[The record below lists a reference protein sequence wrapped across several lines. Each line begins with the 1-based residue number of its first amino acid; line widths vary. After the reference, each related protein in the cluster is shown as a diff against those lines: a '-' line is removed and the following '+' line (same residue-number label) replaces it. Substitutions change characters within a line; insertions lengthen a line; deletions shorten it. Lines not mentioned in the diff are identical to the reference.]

1 MTVQSKPEADANV
14 ISQLDRTNNAD
25 SATSA
30 YHKFQDEYNAYAKTH
45 SSPPDTASYLKSLTE
60 NLVANH
66 TLPDIAV
73 AWGAENRNR
82 IGEGGNP
89 NLFELSMVGND
100 RNAIDQV
107 MAPVLSS
114 EFSQIAGV
122 GSGDQSR
129 IHDSDWDAWSKQHQ
143 TLNVEH
149 NTTSGLLQTTDGKLT
164 STLFDYI
171 DAAPGGKNDHRIDQ
185 DDLQR
190 YMAQY
195 DFDAKNHQLSSHQTP
210 EDLKLVQFL
219 DKNWDDPSVMQL
231 REHVPTG
238 GRGTIG
244 AGPITLDSL
253 KLAGNF
259 SSVDQMI
266 AGETVKPET
275 VKPESVKAATTDSP
289 TKSAEKSLETTT
301 ADVLAKNPGILEA
314 VTDSSGN
321 IVKEKVDQLLHSM
334 IPAEKMESNDRSFTD
349 TFKMLNGLENNWG
362 ELSKQF
368 SNDGGKSLNL
378 NKITEDGF
386 DGKYQFAD
394 RLKRDGGEPI
404 DPTARRELVD
414 FCKSHHSFL
423 ADKKGIIHKHAID
436 QAFAD
441 PGQLSDQEK
450 LYVTQ
455 LHNSF
460 EYLKADDGT
469 IDINNFS

>member
-1 MTVQSKPEADANV
+1 MTAQSKPEADAKV

-30 YHKFQDEYNAYAKTH
+30 YHKFQEEYNDYAKTH
-45 SSPPDTASYLKSLTE
+45 SAPDTATYLKSVTE
-60 NLVANH
+60 NLVANK
-66 TLPDIAV
+66 TLPDLAV
-73 AWGAENRNR
+73 AWGADNRNR

-122 GSGDQSR
+122 GSGDQGR

-171 DAAPGGKNDHRIDQ
+171 DAAPGGNNDHRIDQ
-185 DDLQR
+185 DDLHR
-190 YMAQY
+190 YEAQY
-195 DFDAKNHQLSSHQTP
+195 NFDAKNHQLSSHQTP

-219 DKNWDDPSVMQL
+219 DKNWDDPSVKQL
-231 REHVPTG
+231 REHTLTG
-238 GRGTIG
+238 GRGMIG
-244 AGPITLDSL
+244 VGPITLDSL
-253 KLAGNF
+253 KSAGNF

-266 AGETVKPET
+266 NGETVKPET
-275 VKPESVKAATTDSP
+275 VTPASGKAGTTDSP
-289 TKSAEKSLETTT
+289 TKFAEKSLETTT

-314 VTDSSGN
+314 VTDSNGN

-378 NKITEDGF
+378 NNITEDGF
-386 DGKYQFAD
+386 DGKQQFAD
-394 RLKRDGGEPI
+394 RLKRDGDEPI
-404 DPTARRELVD
+404 DSAARLELVQ
-414 FCKSHHSFL
+414 FCKTHHSFL
-423 ADKKGIIHKHAID
+423 ADKRGIIHKHAID

-441 PGQLSDQEK
+441 SSQLSDQEK